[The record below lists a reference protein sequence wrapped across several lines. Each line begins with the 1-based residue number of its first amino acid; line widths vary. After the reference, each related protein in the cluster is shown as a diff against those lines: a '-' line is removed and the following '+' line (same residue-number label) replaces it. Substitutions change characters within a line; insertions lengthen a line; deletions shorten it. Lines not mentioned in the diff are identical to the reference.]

1 MKKYSLFL
9 VSIIVLIVMSCDG
22 QDLKHQSAVQ
32 VLKKHKLLDSFSEQ
46 IQFTPKN
53 YTEIQHDTIL
63 NSGHIIKIKYYSNMD
78 LNTSI
83 LTTYKADSL
92 TVKHY
97 YRRFNAEV
105 QISKQNEIV
114 FSEIVNTDFL
124 NRYTQVNL
132 TDYILT
138 NIEVYQFPKDIN
150 STLQLYLE
158 FCKPENK
165 HCKNYILNF
174 QDDNT
179 FIIKE
184 TENNY
189 VRT

>member
-63 NSGHIIKIKYYSNMD
+63 TSGHIIKIKYYSNMD

-83 LTTYKADSL
+83 LTTHKADSL

-105 QISKQNEIV
+105 KISKQNEIV

-184 TENNY
+184 TESNY

>member
-9 VSIIVLIVMSCDG
+9 VSLIVLIVMSCDG

-63 NSGHIIKIKYYSNMD
+63 TSGHIIKIKYYSNMD

-83 LTTYKADSL
+83 LTTHKADSL

-138 NIEVYQFPKDIN
+138 NIEVNQFPKNIN

-165 HCKNYILNF
+165 NCKNYILNF